1 MELVELNF
9 HLTGNKMYKLT
20 FIFLLI
26 LVGCSANK
34 KSFMD
39 ELQIRYE
46 KGEQLYNG
54 GKYTRA
60 KDEFQYVVMNNPGSK
75 MALDAQYLLGESHYK
90 LKEYEDAA
98 LEFDRFSRFS
108 QNYERTESAR
118 FRICECAINMSN
130 SFQKDQ
136 TNTHVAI
143 DRLQEF
149 IEDYPSSTK
158 VEAATSEILG
168 LRLKLAKKEF
178 ESARLYLKLEEYE
191 SARIYLNN
199 VLTQYYDT
207 EIVDAVRLNIVF
219 SYLLQN
225 DYNMA
230 TSYLKS
236 QKVKFSSVEK
246 FEEAQNLIPKIQNE
260 GFGLSEYYRLYK

>member
-1 MELVELNF
+1 
-9 HLTGNKMYKLT
+9 MYKLT

-46 KGEQLYNG
+46 KGEQLYNS

-60 KDEFQYVVMNNPGSK
+60 KDELQYVVMNNPGSQ
-75 MALDAQYLLGESHYK
+75 MALDAQYLLGESHFQ
-90 LKEYEDAA
+90 LKEYEDATF
-98 LEFDRFSRFS
+98 EYDRFARFS
-108 QNYERTESAR
+108 QSYEETEKAR

-136 TNTHVAI
+136 SNTHVAI

-158 VEAATSEILG
+158 VEVATAEILG
-168 LRLKLAKKEF
+168 LRYKLAKKEF
-178 ESARLYLKLEEYE
+178 ESARLYLKLEEYD
-191 SARIYLNN
+191 SALIYLNN

-207 EIVDAVRLNIVF
+207 EIVDEVRLTIVF
-219 SYLLQN
+219 LYLLEN
-225 DYNMA
+225 KVEVA
-230 TSYLKS
+230 TTYLEN
-236 QKVKFSSVEK
+236 QEAKFVSIDK
-246 FEEAQNLIPKIQNE
+246 FEAAQNLISNMKNGL
-260 GFGLSEYYRLYK
+260 GFSEYIRLYK